1 MVMSSKALL
10 SKTLKAVH
18 IALAAGI
25 IGGLAAIL
33 VLLGVKGAV
42 QPAAYAPL
50 DHGVL
55 AIFRWMITYPSFGF
69 IVTSCLYSLFFGWGI
84 LRFGWVALKW
94 LLLIGLFAMVWFGLG
109 PAVSGLS
116 SVSDA
121 GFHVTSMAER
131 YRSFSAQATATSAV
145 GLGCMITAIV
155 FSTLRPFGQRRDKE
169 SKAERVISAVVLA
182 VVVLGVVVLTVSE
195 QSLEK
200 YRRMPIRELSAA
212 GIPDGTY
219 EGESKIGN
227 ISYPVRVEVSD
238 GRIIRISTPESRHNA
253 YVDYAQGV
261 FGKIIRD
268 QTPNTD
274 AVTGATTTSKAYMK
288 AVEDAL
294 SRAGGR

>member
-1 MVMSSKALL
+1 MSGRAVW

-18 IALAAGI
+18 IILASGI

-33 VLLGVKGAV
+33 VFLGVKESV
-42 QPAAYAPL
+42 DPAAYASL
-50 DHGVL
+50 DRGIL

-94 LLLIGLFAMVWFGLG
+94 LLLIALFAMVWFGLG

-121 GFHVTSMAER
+121 GFHVSRMAER
-131 YRSFSAQATATSAV
+131 YRSFGTQAAATSAV
-145 GLGCMITAIV
+145 GLACMITAIL
-155 FSTLRPFGQRRDKE
+155 FSTLRPLGQRRDQE
-169 SKAERVISAVVLA
+169 SRAERIVSAVVLA
-182 VVVLGVVVLTVSE
+182 VVVLGVTMLTVSE
-195 QSLEK
+195 GSLEK
-200 YRRMPIRELSAA
+200 YRRMPIRDLSAA

-219 EGESKIGN
+219 EGNSTVGN
-227 ISYPVRVEVSD
+227 SRYEVRVEVGD
-238 GRIIRISTPESRHNA
+238 GRIVRISAPEGRRSV
-253 YVDYAQGV
+253 YVDYARGV

-274 AVTGATTTSKAYMK
+274 AITGATTTSKAYMK

-294 SRAGGR
+294 SRAGKR